1 MNKISTK
8 GIRLVSTDP
17 MDTFVKLALEK
28 IVKASSKKDEE
39 LRATSKRV
47 TGMWLRGFC
56 GGTLPSRCV
65 SLEIGS

>member
-1 MNKISTK
+1 MNSGRTTK
-8 GIRLVSTDP
+8 GLRKESKDP

-47 TGMWLRGFC
+47 TGL
-56 GGTLPSRCV
+56 
-65 SLEIGS
+65 